1 MSNLM
6 IACAAGRRGAGSIDC
21 ITCGQPIHQR
31 PHPGLSTPDEPWYAG
46 DGDTTG
52 MALVEGNFVTHT
64 HAPAHEIGPV
74 LGPFEYVDLTY
85 ASVRVQEGEV
95 LALWDEGR
103 GDWILTD
110 LAGDHAGEAY
120 SDLTITTQD
129 NG

>member
-1 MSNLM
+1 MGNLM
-6 IACAAGRRGAGSIDC
+6 IACSAGRRGAGSIDC
-21 ITCGQPIHQR
+21 LVCGERIHQR
-31 PHPGLSTPDEPWYAG
+31 VQGTEALGAPWYAG

-52 MALVEGNFVTHT
+52 MKLVEGKFVTHDHT
-64 HAPAHEIGPV
+64 PAYEMGPT

-85 ASVRVQEGEV
+85 ASVRVEEGEV
-95 LALWDEGR
+95 LAVWDEGR
-103 GDWILTD
+103 GDWVLTD